1 MNNKGVKLSKKRMHG
16 ITTQI
21 IQLPKSKVF
30 LLLPRLDG
38 KQQVEV

>member
-1 MNNKGVKLSKKRMHG
+1 MHG

>member
-1 MNNKGVKLSKKRMHG
+1 MHE

-30 LLLPRLDG
+30 LLLPWLDD
-38 KQQVEV
+38 KQQVQI